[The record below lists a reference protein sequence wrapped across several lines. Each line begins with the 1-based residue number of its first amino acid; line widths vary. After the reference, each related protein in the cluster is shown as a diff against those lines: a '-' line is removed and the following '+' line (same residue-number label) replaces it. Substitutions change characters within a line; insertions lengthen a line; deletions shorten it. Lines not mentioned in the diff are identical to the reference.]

1 MPRGTICG
9 RSVGNASRGG
19 VHAIGGASRG
29 RGPFTAQI
37 PTPPTSDG
45 LITETRNQQRVRQQE
60 ELQDEPQDSTRTVGK
75 RKRSYFSIA
84 NALSKHK
91 LSDRGR
97 GRGSAPRSH
106 VSGLSGR
113 TRGEFFF
120 NAGYFEGVGG
130 GRRDKRVAATMLSHV
145 SAHARDYSAVKPSPP
160 TPSSTQKSS
169 LSFFS
174 GPAHMLLQDLV
185 RHPPLL
191 PPLVLFG
198 SHILAP
204 ISASEVS
211 SILEFRITST
221 SIGRNVEETGRVL
234 SVGVGAGIGRVW
246 GLKNVQ
252 VEEMVEFSSGVRGMC
267 LNLEADNVSVSI
279 FGNDRLSL
287 KSRPRPRDL

>member
-1 MPRGTICG
+1 MPRGTIHG

-37 PTPPTSDG
+37 PTPPTSDS

-60 ELQDEPQDSTRTVGK
+60 ELQDKPQDSTRTVGK

-97 GRGSAPRSH
+97 GHGSAPRSH

-113 TRGEFFF
+113 TRGELFF

-145 SAHARDYSAVKPSPP
+145 SAHARDYSAVKPSHLHHCQLKSLRYLLLWSRSYATARPSA
-160 TPSSTQKSS
+160 TSTSSSTARS
-169 LSFFS
+169 LW
-174 GPAHMLLQDLV
+174 LTY
-185 RHPPLL
+185 
-191 PPLVLFG
+191 
-198 SHILAP
+198 ILAP
-204 ISASEVS
+204 I
-211 SILEFRITST
+211 
-221 SIGRNVEETGRVL
+221 
-234 SVGVGAGIGRVW
+234 
-246 GLKNVQ
+246 
-252 VEEMVEFSSGVRGMC
+252 C
-267 LNLEADNVSVSI
+267 VSVPSP
-279 FGNDRLSL
+279 L
-287 KSRPRPRDL
+287 PVH